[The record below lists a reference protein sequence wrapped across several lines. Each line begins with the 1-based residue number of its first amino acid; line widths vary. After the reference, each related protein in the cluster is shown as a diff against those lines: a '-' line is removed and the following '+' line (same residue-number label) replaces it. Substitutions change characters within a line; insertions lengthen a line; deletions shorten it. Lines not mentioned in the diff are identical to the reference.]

1 MARNADPIVQQ
12 GARLGEGSLWHPRTQ
27 RLFWVDIMGQTVFIF
42 DPKSGENRGIN
53 VGRDVGT
60 VVPRKSGGLML
71 GVKGGFA
78 GLDLETEA
86 VEEIVMVETDLPNNR
101 FNDGKC
107 DPAGRFWAGS
117 MAYDFAKG
125 AGSLYCME
133 RDLSVRKVLPDV
145 SISNGLVWTA
155 DQATFY
161 YIDSLAFHIAAFDY
175 DVATGEIDNRRVI
188 VELPESVGFLDGMSI
203 DANGN
208 LWVAIYGTG
217 EVRCWNP
224 ATGELLDTVVAPGA
238 KLITSCAFGGP
249 NLNELYI
256 TSASDGLTEQD
267 KEEQPLAGSLFRAE
281 LDVSGVP
288 AFEFAG

>member
-1 MARNADPIVQQ
+1 MAKKADPIVQQ
-12 GARLGEGSLWHPRTQ
+12 GARLGEGSLWHPQTQ
-27 RLFWVDIMGQTVFIF
+27 RLFWVDIVGQTVFIF

-53 VGRDVGT
+53 VGTDVGT
-60 VVPRKSGGLML
+60 VVSRKSGGMIL

-86 VEEIVMVETDLPNNR
+86 LEEIAMVETDLPNNR

-125 AGSLYCME
+125 AGSLYCMD
-133 RDLSVRKVLPDV
+133 RDLSVRKVLSDV

-155 DQATFY
+155 DQAAFY
-161 YIDSLAFHIAAFDY
+161 YIDSLAFQIAAFDY
-175 DVATGEIDNRRVI
+175 DVATGEIANRRVV
-188 VELPESVGFLDGMSI
+188 VELPQDVGFLDGMSI

-208 LWVAIYGTG
+208 LWVAIYGSG
-217 EVRCWNP
+217 QVRCWNP
-224 ATGELLDTVVAPGA
+224 ANGQLLDTVEAPGA
-238 KLITSCAFGGP
+238 KLTTSCAFGGP

-256 TSASDGLTEQD
+256 TSASDGLTEQE
-267 KEEQPLAGSLFRAE
+267 KKEQPLAGSLFRAE
-281 LDVSGVP
+281 LDVSGLP

>member
-1 MARNADPIVQQ
+1 MARKADPIVQQ
-12 GARLGEGSLWHPRTQ
+12 GARLGEGSLWHPQTQ
-27 RLFWVDIMGQTVFIF
+27 RLLWVDIMGQTVFIF
-42 DPKSGENRGIN
+42 DPKSGENCGIN

-78 GLDLETEA
+78 GLDPETEA
-86 VEEIVMVETDLPNNR
+86 LEEIAMVETDLPNNR

-125 AGSLYCME
+125 AGSLYCMD
-133 RDLSVRKVLPDV
+133 RDLSVRKVLSDV
-145 SISNGLVWTA
+145 SISNGLVWAA
-155 DQATFY
+155 DQATLY
-161 YIDSLAFHIAAFDY
+161 YIDSLAFQIAAFDY
-175 DVATGEIDNRRVI
+175 DVATGEIANRRVV
-188 VELPESVGFLDGMSI
+188 VELPEDVGFLDGMSI

-208 LWVAIYGTG
+208 LWVAIYGAG
-217 EVRCWNP
+217 QVRCWNP
-224 ATGELLDTVVAPGA
+224 ADGELLDTVDVPGA
-238 KLITSCAFGGP
+238 KLTTSCAFGGP
-249 NLNELYI
+249 DLNELYI

-267 KEEQPLAGSLFRAE
+267 KEDQPLAGSLFRAE

>member
-1 MARNADPIVQQ
+1 MAKKAEPIVQQ
-12 GARLGEGSLWHPRTQ
+12 GARLGEGALWHPPTQ

-42 DPKSGENRGIN
+42 DPASGENRSIN
-53 VGRDVGT
+53 VGTDVGT
-60 VVPRKSGGLML
+60 VVSRKSGGVML

-78 GLDLETEA
+78 ALDLETETL
-86 VEEIVMVETDLPNNR
+86 VEIAMIETDLPNNR

-155 DQATFY
+155 DRATLY
-161 YIDSLAFHIAAFDY
+161 YIDSLTFQIAAFDY
-175 DVATGEIDNRRVI
+175 DVDSGEIANRRV
-188 VELPESVGFLDGMSI
+188 VLELPEEVGFLDGMSI
-203 DANGN
+203 DADGN
-208 LWVAIYGTG
+208 LWVAIYGAG
-217 EVRCWNP
+217 EVRCFNP
-224 ATGELLDTVVAPGA
+224 AGGELLDTVEIPGA

-249 NLNELYI
+249 NLNDLYI
-256 TSASDGLTEQD
+256 TSASDGLTEQQ
-267 KEEQPLAGSLFRAE
+267 KQQQPLAGSLFKAE
-281 LDVSGVP
+281 MDVTGVP

>member
-1 MARNADPIVQQ
+1 MAKKADPIVQQ
-12 GARLGEGSLWHPRTQ
+12 GAHLGEGSLWHPQTQ

-71 GVKGGFA
+71 GIKGGFA

-86 VEEIVMVETDLPNNR
+86 VEEIAMVEIDLPNNR

-125 AGSLYCME
+125 AGSLYCMD
-133 RDLSVRKVLPDV
+133 RDLSVRKVLSDV

-155 DQATFY
+155 DQAMLY

-175 DVATGEIDNRRVI
+175 DVATGEIANRRAV
-188 VELPESVGFLDGMSI
+188 VELPEDAGFLDGMSI

-208 LWVAIYGTG
+208 LWVAIYGAG
-217 EVRCWNP
+217 QVRCWNP
-224 ATGELLDTVVAPGA
+224 ADGELLDTVEAPGA
-238 KLITSCAFGGP
+238 KLTTSCAFGVP

-281 LDVSGVP
+281 LDVSGLP

>member
-1 MARNADPIVQQ
+1 MTKKADPIVQQ
-12 GARLGEGSLWHPRTQ
+12 GARLGEGSLWHSQTQ

-53 VGRDVGT
+53 VGADVGT
-60 VVPRKSGGLML
+60 VVPRKSGGVML

-78 GLDLETEA
+78 SLDLETETL
-86 VEEIVMVETDLPNNR
+86 EEIAMVETDLPNNR

-125 AGSLYCME
+125 AGNLYCME
-133 RDLSVRKVLPDV
+133 QDLSVRKVLPDV

-155 DQATFY
+155 DQATIY
-161 YIDSLAFHIAAFDY
+161 YIDSLAFQIAAFDY
-175 DVATGEIDNRRVI
+175 DVATGQIANRRPV
-188 VELPESVGFLDGMSI
+188 VQLPEAVGFLDGMSI

-208 LWVAIYGTG
+208 LWVAIYGAG
-217 EVRCWNP
+217 QVRCWDP
-224 ATGELLDTVVAPGA
+224 ASGELLDTIEVPGA
-238 KLITSCAFGGP
+238 KLTTSCAFGGP
-249 NLNELYI
+249 DLNELYI
-256 TSASDGLTEQD
+256 TSASDGLTDQQ

-281 LDVSGVP
+281 LDVAGVP

>member
-1 MARNADPIVQQ
+1 
-12 GARLGEGSLWHPRTQ
+12 
-27 RLFWVDIMGQTVFIF
+27 MGQTVFIF

-86 VEEIVMVETDLPNNR
+86 VEEIAMVETDLPNNR

-125 AGSLYCME
+125 AGGLYCMD
-133 RDLSVRKVLPDV
+133 RDLSVRKVLSDI
-145 SISNGLVWTA
+145 SISNGLVWTE

-161 YIDSLAFHIAAFDY
+161 YIDSLAFQIAAFDY
-175 DVATGEIDNRRVI
+175 DVATGEIANRRV
-188 VELPESVGFLDGMSI
+188 VVKLPEAVGFLDGMSI
-203 DANGN
+203 DVNGN
-208 LWVAIYGTG
+208 LWVAIYGAG
-217 EVRCWNP
+217 QVRCWNP
-224 ATGELLDTVVAPGA
+224 ASGELLDTVEVPGA
-238 KLITSCAFGGP
+238 KLTTSCAFGGP
-249 NLNELYI
+249 NLDELYI
-256 TSASDGLTEQD
+256 TSASEGLTEQE

>member
-1 MARNADPIVQQ
+1 MAKKAEPIVQQ
-12 GARLGEGSLWHPRTQ
+12 GARLGEGSLWHWRTQ
-27 RLFWVDIMGQTVFIF
+27 RLFWVDIMGQTVFLF
-42 DPKSGENRGIN
+42 DPKSGENRGVN

-78 GLDLETEA
+78 SLDLETEA
-86 VEEIVMVETDLPNNR
+86 VEEIAMVETDLPNNR

-107 DPAGRFWAGS
+107 DPGGRFWAGS

-133 RDLSVRKVLPDV
+133 PDLSVRKVLSDV

-155 DQATFY
+155 DHATLY
-161 YIDSLAFHIAAFDY
+161 YIDSLAFQIAGFDY
-175 DVATGEIDNRRVI
+175 DAESGEIANRRVV
-188 VELPESVGFLDGMSI
+188 VELPEDVGFLDGMSI

-208 LWVAIYGTG
+208 LWVAIYGAG

-224 ATGELLDTVVAPGA
+224 SSGELLDTVTAPGA
-238 KLITSCAFGGP
+238 KLTTSCAFGGP
-249 NLNELYI
+249 DLNELYI

-267 KEEQPLAGSLFRAE
+267 KDQQPLAGSLFRAE
-281 LDVSGVP
+281 LDVSGVA

>member
-1 MARNADPIVQQ
+1 MAKKADPIVQQ
-12 GARLGEGSLWHPRTQ
+12 GARLGEGSLWHPQTQ
-27 RLFWVDIMGQTVFIF
+27 RLFWVDIVGQTVFIF

-53 VGRDVGT
+53 VGTDVGT
-60 VVPRKSGGLML
+60 VVSRKSGGLML

-86 VEEIVMVETDLPNNR
+86 LEEIAMVETDLPNNR

-125 AGSLYCME
+125 AGSLYCMD
-133 RDLSVRKVLPDV
+133 RDLSVRKVLSDV

-155 DQATFY
+155 DQAAFY
-161 YIDSLAFHIAAFDY
+161 YIDSLAFQIAAFDY
-175 DVATGEIDNRRVI
+175 DVATGEIANRRVV
-188 VELPESVGFLDGMSI
+188 VELPQDVGFLDGMSI

-208 LWVAIYGTG
+208 LWVAIYGSG
-217 EVRCWNP
+217 QVRCWNP
-224 ATGELLDTVVAPGA
+224 ANGQLLDTVEAPGA
-238 KLITSCAFGGP
+238 KLTTSCAFGGP

-256 TSASDGLTEQD
+256 TSASDGLTEQE
-267 KEEQPLAGSLFRAE
+267 KKEQPLAGSLFRAE
-281 LDVSGVP
+281 LDVSGLP